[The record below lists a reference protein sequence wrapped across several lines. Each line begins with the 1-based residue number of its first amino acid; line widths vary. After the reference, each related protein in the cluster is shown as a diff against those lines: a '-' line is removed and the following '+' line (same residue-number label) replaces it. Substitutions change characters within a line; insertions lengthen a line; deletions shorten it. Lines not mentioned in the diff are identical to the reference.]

1 MGFKFNDKVCVIDI
15 NDVKYSVT
23 FQKALVDRLNE
34 AKGVFTAMK
43 DSADKEDISKVCGVF
58 DRAIDSVLGIG
69 SAAAIFAGRFENIV
83 ERYAVLRYIYDE
95 LTAFFKDISEEKNVQ
110 SEAENHHN

>member
-1 MGFKFNDKVCVIDI
+1 MGFRFNDRICVIDI

-34 AKGVFTAMK
+34 AKKAFGSFKA
-43 DSADKEDISKVCGVF
+43 DGDKENASEVCTVF
-58 DRAIDSVLGIG
+58 DRAIDSILGVG
-69 SAAAIFAGRFENIV
+69 SASAIFAGRFENIV

-95 LTAFFKDISEEKNVQ
+95 LTAFMKSISEEKNVQ
-110 SEAENHHN
+110 PETENPHN